1 MNFQVAVNQ
10 ILILFTIMCIG
21 FIAKKS
27 KLVNENTEKSLSRV
41 LLNISLPA
49 LMLSSINVDY
59 SPETL
64 PNLMQIL
71 YITIVLYISVI
82 IFANITAKLFRFKY
96 PLAGTYINLL
106 TFANVG
112 FMGFP
117 IANAIFGS
125 IGILYATVANL
136 IFNVLLWTYGIL
148 TINKES
154 SIDLKKLLNIGTI
167 TSALTIILFISRF
180 RMPSILMNALDLT
193 GDMTTPISMILIGS
207 FIADINSIKSF
218 FDWKIGV
225 IAFFRLLLIPFT
237 LAFILGRLGVNN
249 TVTSLCTILAAT
261 PSGTTNAIFAK
272 QFNAEPIFTS
282 VAVFVTTLLFLATL
296 PCIIYVLNSYILI

>member
-10 ILILFTIMCIG
+10 ILILFIIMCIG

-27 KLVNENTEKSLSRV
+27 KLINENTEKSLSNV

-49 LMLSSINVDY
+49 LMLSSINVEY
-59 SPETL
+59 SPDTL
-64 PNLMQIL
+64 PNMLQIF
-71 YITIVLYISVI
+71 YITIVLYLAVI

-96 PLAGTYINLL
+96 PLAGAYINLL

-117 IANAIFGS
+117 IANALFGQ

-148 TINKES
+148 TINKEG
-154 SIDLKKLLNIGTI
+154 SINLKKLLNIGAI

-180 RMPSILMNALDLT
+180 RMPSILLNALDMT
-193 GDMTTPISMILIGS
+193 GDTTTPISMILIGS

-225 IAFFRLLLIPFT
+225 ISFFRLLLIPFT
-237 LAFILGRLGVNN
+237 LAFILGRLGINN

-282 VAVFVTTLLFLATL
+282 VVVFVTTLLFLITL

>member
-1 MNFQVAVNQ
+1 MDFQVAVNQ

-27 KLVNENTEKSLSRV
+27 KLVNENTEKSLSSV

-64 PNLMQIL
+64 PNMLRIL
-71 YITIVLYISVI
+71 YITIVLYIAVI
-82 IFANITAKLFRFKY
+82 IFANITAKLFRFQY

-117 IANAIFGS
+117 IANALFGT

-136 IFNVLLWTYGIL
+136 IFNVLLWTYGII
-148 TINKES
+148 TINKEG
-154 SIDLKKLLNIGTI
+154 SIDFKKLLNIGTI
-167 TSALTIILFISRF
+167 TSALTIILFISKF
-180 RMPSILMNALDLT
+180 RMPLILLNALDMV

-207 FIADINSIKSF
+207 FIADINSVKSF
-218 FDWKIGV
+218 FDWRIGV
-225 IAFFRLLLIPFT
+225 ISFFRLLLIPIT
-237 LAFILGRLGVNN
+237 LAFILGRLGINN
-249 TVTSLCTILAAT
+249 TVTSLCTILAAA

-282 VAVFVTTLLFLATL
+282 VAVFVTTLLFLITL